1 MYLIPENK
9 GILEKS
15 QYSRAYGNLKG
26 PNPYINEKC
35 IPKSDPPKI
44 ISKIEPLKLY
54 PYFNTLKR

>member
-35 IPKSDPPKI
+35 IPKSDPPKM
-44 ISKIEPLKLY
+44 IS
-54 PYFNTLKR
+54 